1 MRRLEADARQRNHK
15 EHRDK
20 AGIRLK
26 AARPVAQAG
35 AEAAVG
41 HDAARLRVILHVIRI
56 IVCNNDVRPRA
67 ADNVRHCVHDRW
79 IVAVDQHIPD
89 IQVERLLCAD
99 DLRRFFKFLRA
110 HRRQGFRL
118 DDHMALIAV
127 RHMAGV
133 DLRALLDIFPKRTPA
148 GDLQIVR
155 VAADCQYSHDCPILF

>member
-1 MRRLEADARQRNHK
+1 M
-15 EHRDK
+15 
-20 AGIRLK
+20 
-26 AARPVAQAG
+26 AQAG

-56 IVCNNDVRPRA
+56 IVCNNDVRPCA
-67 ADNVRHCVHDRW
+67 ADDVRHCVHDRR

-89 IQVERLLCAD
+89 VQVERLLCAD

-110 HRRQGFRL
+110 HRRQRL
-118 DDHMALIAV
+118 RLNDHMALIAV

-148 GDLQIVR
+148 GDLQIVG
-155 VAADCQYSHDCPILF
+155 VAANRQNSHVFHLLLKLRGRVRPIVLAARPCGRINTP

>member
-1 MRRLEADARQRNHK
+1 M
-15 EHRDK
+15 
-20 AGIRLK
+20 
-26 AARPVAQAG
+26 
-35 AEAAVG
+35 
-41 HDAARLRVILHVIRI
+41 ILHVIRI
-56 IVCNNDVRPRA
+56 IVCNNDVRPCA
-67 ADNVRHCVHDRW
+67 ADDLRHCVHDRR

-110 HRRQGFRL
+110 HRRQRL
-118 DDHMALIAV
+118 RLNDHMALIAV

-155 VAADCQYSHDCPILF
+155 VAADCQYSHGCTPFF